1 MGKHIDVTLDED
13 VHTGLLEYLEREF
26 GNTKAKSL
34 IVNVAVREY
43 LQRKGV
49 LANPRGKSKPGQSSL
64 FKE

>member
-13 VHTGLLEYLEREF
+13 VYAGLVEHLEREF

-34 IVNVAVREY
+34 IVNVAVKEF
-43 LQRKGV
+43 LQRKGI
-49 LANPRGKSKPGQSSL
+49 LPNPRRKAKLGQGSL